1 MSLRG
6 GYFMKSGMFLIFLMA
21 VILTATGCSA
31 EKYGLGI
38 DSSAPVV
45 KVKDIILRPDF
56 VGRTVTLEGKIISQ
70 CQSNG
75 CWFFLYDETGQI
87 FINLKPNNF
96 ALPSRIGK
104 NVRVTGIVS
113 ADQQGYQIIAR
124 GVEIK

>member
-1 MSLRG
+1 
-6 GYFMKSGMFLIFLMA
+6 MKSGMFLIFLMA